1 MNVAMFFLYLLQSVQ
16 VAPHRPMLHSIQQRS
31 LALFALFI
39 FGFYL
44 VKQMKTLFGRIYTSV
59 SYFILFICYNILSVC
74 ILGIQ
79 KRNVECVMRQ
89 MDLFVQASRAL
100 RYVSCI
106 AINAKKVTNQRA
118 NERELNV

>member
-1 MNVAMFFLYLLQSVQ
+1 MNVAMFFMYLLQSVQ
-16 VAPHRPMLHSIQQRS
+16 VAPHRTMLHSLQQRS

-39 FGFYL
+39 FVFYL

-79 KRNVECVMRQ
+79 KRNVEC
-89 MDLFVQASRAL
+89 
-100 RYVSCI
+100 
-106 AINAKKVTNQRA
+106 
-118 NERELNV
+118 